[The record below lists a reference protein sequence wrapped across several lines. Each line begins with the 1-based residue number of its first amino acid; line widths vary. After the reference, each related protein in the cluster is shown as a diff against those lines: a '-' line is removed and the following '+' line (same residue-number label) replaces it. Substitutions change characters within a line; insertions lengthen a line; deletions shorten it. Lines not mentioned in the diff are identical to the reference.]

1 MDAEALDQAV
11 RAVLAG
17 NRGLYR
23 SVVEA
28 CEIRVRLALAAL
40 LPDGSAVEDLAQ
52 ETFVLAFSKLD
63 EYRPGTDFVAWL
75 QAIARNLARNE
86 RRRWIRARSLDRR
99 YRALLEERVAP
110 RLERLSAG
118 DTLLAALRDCVS
130 GLQGNARGVVEAFY
144 FDELSSRRIGDR
156 YRRPASWVL
165 VVLHRARA
173 ALARCLKSKGA
184 LADEA

>member
-1 MDAEALDQAV
+1 MDSEALDRAV

-17 NRGLYR
+17 NRALYR

-40 LPDGSAVEDLAQ
+40 LPDASAVDDLAQ
-52 ETFVLAFSKLD
+52 ETFVLAFSKLG
-63 EYRPGTDFVAWL
+63 EYRPGTDFASWV

-86 RRRWIRARSLDRR
+86 RRRWIRERSLDRR

-110 RLERLSAG
+110 RLERWSAG
-118 DTLLAALRDCVS
+118 DALLPALRDCVS
-130 GLQGNARGVVEAFY
+130 GLAEHARGVVHAFY
-144 FDELSSRRIGDR
+144 FDRLSGRQIGER
-156 YRRPASWVL
+156 FGRPASWAL
-165 VVLHRARA
+165 VVLHRARV